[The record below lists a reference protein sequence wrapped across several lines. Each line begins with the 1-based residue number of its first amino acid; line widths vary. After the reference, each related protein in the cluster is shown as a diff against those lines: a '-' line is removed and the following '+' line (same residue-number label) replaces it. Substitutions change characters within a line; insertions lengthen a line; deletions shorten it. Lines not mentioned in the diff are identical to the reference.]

1 MPPEHPESNYGMVL
15 RSLFPKGLP
24 VDCNI
29 NRMKGEVA
37 NYKAEAR
44 RYESIQPHTIEVL
57 LFSVGPKPPP
67 ERLTITPNVIKF
79 ARAVYVL
86 AVSKK
91 GQVLAE
97 ALKQPE
103 NITDL
108 TARLTLDRTWLLYLQ
123 AAEQFQISGQHQK
136 NRIKIQ
142 YV

>member
-1 MPPEHPESNYGMVL
+1 
-15 RSLFPKGLP
+15 
-24 VDCNI
+24 
-29 NRMKGEVA
+29 MKGEVA

-86 AVSKK
+86 AVGSKK

-97 ALKQPE
+97 DLKQPE
-103 NITDL
+103 HITDL
-108 TARLTLDRTWLLYLQ
+108 PARLTLDRTWLLDSQ

-136 NRIKIQ
+136 NRIKNN